1 MVSSKRGRKMFTKK
15 EFTEKLMDLWIAL
28 ETSNKNIGDKEK
40 NRIIQKFESDFSWM
54 AKNYYEHDWFNDW
67 ANWAVID
74 TSGAV
79 WEYDSK
85 PVIDG
90 CEHLR
95 FDSDWSRQPE
105 HVMVIV
111 KFRPIY
117 PILINRHINN
127 A

>member
-1 MVSSKRGRKMFTKK
+1 MFTKK

-28 ETSNKNIGDKEK
+28 ESSPKNIGEKEK
-40 NRIIQKFESDFSWM
+40 SRIMQKFESDFSWK
-54 AKNYYEHDWFNDW
+54 AKNYHDHDWVNDW

-79 WEYDSK
+79 WEYDFK
-85 PVIDG
+85 PVIDD
-90 CEHLR
+90 CEHRR
-95 FDSDWSRQPE
+95 FDSDCRRPE

-111 KFRPIY
+111 KFRPSY
-117 PILINRHINN
+117 PILISRYIND